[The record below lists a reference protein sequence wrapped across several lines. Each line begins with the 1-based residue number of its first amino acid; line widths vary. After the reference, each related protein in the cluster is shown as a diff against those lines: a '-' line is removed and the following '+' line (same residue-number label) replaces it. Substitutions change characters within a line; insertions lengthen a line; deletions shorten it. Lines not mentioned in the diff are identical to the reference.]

1 MYREIVQN
9 PEYAN
14 LHEETGRVIAAL
26 LGDRELETYIDQQR
40 NKEGEVNMC
49 KALEDLR
56 KYERDI
62 GIQQG
67 MEQGM
72 EQGLQQGR
80 QNTLQLTRK
89 LLLEDRTDD
98 LMRATSD
105 QSWDDHLCKEYGL

>member
-1 MYREIVQN
+1 
-9 PEYAN
+9 
-14 LHEETGRVIAAL
+14 
-26 LGDRELETYIDQQR
+26 
-40 NKEGEVNMC
+40 MC

-62 GIQQG
+62 GMQQGMEQGIQQG

-72 EQGLQQGR
+72 QQGMEQGLQQGIQQGLQQGR

-105 QSWDDHLCKEYGL
+105 QSWYDHLCKEYGL